1 MRHATKGIYLLLVV
15 CDGGDTASDK
25 GEQGMAISTTYPGV
39 YAAMA
44 TPIARDGEI
53 DPVGIKNVVDYL
65 FDNGVTGL
73 SILGSTG
80 EGPALT
86 IAQRQRALEATME
99 ATAGRGAVFTG
110 AASSVVSEVIASL
123 RTVAGSGA
131 QGALVPPPYYYRF
144 DSAGIL
150 GYYEQIAEASPV
162 PIIIYNIPVMTKLQ
176 IPPDA
181 VARLIEH
188 PNIMGLK
195 DSGGDFGYFS
205 TLARI
210 ASGGDGFTL
219 YTGSDAMLASSL
231 FAGGHGLIGGAVN
244 VVPDLLVAL
253 YRASQQGDTARAL
266 ALQGEVARA
275 GAAMQVGTFPAPMK
289 AQYALKGL
297 CERYTAAPIPP
308 LTDAEME
315 RLRTQLTE
323 VGVLRSLAVA
333 GD

>member
-1 MRHATKGIYLLLVV
+1 
-15 CDGGDTASDK
+15 
-25 GEQGMAISTTYPGV
+25 MAISERYPGV

-44 TPIARDGEI
+44 TPITQDGEV
-53 DPVGIKNVVDYL
+53 DPTGIRNVVDYL
-65 FDNGVTGL
+65 FANGATGL

-99 ATAGRGAVFTG
+99 ATDGRGVVFTG
-110 AASSVVSEVIASL
+110 AASSVVAEVINSL
-123 RTVAGSGA
+123 KMVAGSGA
-131 QGALVPPPYYYRF
+131 RGVLVPPPYYYRL
-144 DSAGIL
+144 DTAGIV
-150 GYYEQIAEASPV
+150 GYYERIAEASPV

-176 IPPDA
+176 IPVEA
-181 VARLIEH
+181 VAQLIEH

-195 DSGGDFGYFS
+195 DSSGDFGYFS
-205 TLARI
+205 ALARI
-210 ASGGDGFTL
+210 ADSGEGFTL

-231 FAGGHGLIGGAVN
+231 FVGGHGLIGGAVN
-244 VVPDLLVAL
+244 VVPDVLVAL
-253 YRASQQGDTARAL
+253 YRAYQDGDVARAL
-266 ALQGEVARA
+266 ALQGDVARA
-275 GAAMQVGTFPAPMK
+275 NAAMQVGTFPAPMK

-315 RLRTQLTE
+315 HLRTRLTE
-323 VGVLRSLAVA
+323 AGVLKNLAIA

>member
-1 MRHATKGIYLLLVV
+1 
-15 CDGGDTASDK
+15 
-25 GEQGMAISTTYPGV
+25 MAISVTYPGI

-44 TPIARDGEI
+44 TPLARDGEV
-53 DPVGIKNVVDYL
+53 DPVGVKNVVDYL
-65 FDNGVTGL
+65 FTNGVTGL

-110 AASSVVSEVIASL
+110 AASSAVSEVIASL
-123 RTVAGSGA
+123 KTVTGSGA
-131 QGALVPPPYYYRF
+131 QGALVPPPYYYRL
-144 DSAGIL
+144 DSDGIV
-150 GYYEQIAEASPV
+150 GYYERIAEASPV

-210 ASGGDGFTL
+210 AADYDGFTL
-219 YTGSDAMLASSL
+219 YTGSDAMLASVL
-231 FAGGHGLIGGAVN
+231 WVGGHGLIGGAVN
-244 VVPDLLVAL
+244 IVPDVLVAL
-253 YRASQQGDTARAL
+253 YRAYQEGDSARAI
-266 ALQGEVARA
+266 ALQGDVARA
-275 GAAMQVGTFPAPMK
+275 GAAMQVGTFPAAMK

-315 RLRTQLTE
+315 QLGMQLAE
-323 VGVLRSLAVA
+323 AGVLPNMAVA

>member
-1 MRHATKGIYLLLVV
+1 
-15 CDGGDTASDK
+15 
-25 GEQGMAISTTYPGV
+25 MAISERYPGV

-44 TPIARDGEI
+44 TPITQDGEV
-53 DPVGIKNVVDYL
+53 DPTGIRNVVDYL
-65 FDNGVTGL
+65 FANGATGL

-99 ATAGRGAVFTG
+99 ATDGRGVVFTG
-110 AASSVVSEVIASL
+110 AASSVVAEVINSL
-123 RTVAGSGA
+123 KMVAGSGA
-131 QGALVPPPYYYRF
+131 RGALVPPPYYYRL
-144 DSAGIL
+144 DTAGIV
-150 GYYEQIAEASPV
+150 GYYERIAEASPV

-176 IPPDA
+176 IPVEA
-181 VARLIEH
+181 VAQLIEH

-205 TLARI
+205 ALARI
-210 ASGGDGFTL
+210 ADSGEGFTL
-219 YTGSDAMLASSL
+219 YTGSDAMFASAL
-231 FAGGHGLIGGAVN
+231 FVGGHGLIGGAVN
-244 VVPDLLVAL
+244 VVPDVLVAL
-253 YRASQQGDTARAL
+253 YRAYQDGDVARAL
-266 ALQGEVARA
+266 ALQGDVARA
-275 GAAMQVGTFPAPMK
+275 NAAMQVGTFPAPMK

-315 RLRTQLTE
+315 HLRTRLTE
-323 VGVLRSLAVA
+323 AGVLKNLVIA

>member
-1 MRHATKGIYLLLVV
+1 
-15 CDGGDTASDK
+15 
-25 GEQGMAISTTYPGV
+25 MAISETFPGV

-44 TPIARDGEI
+44 TPLAQDGEV
-53 DPVGIKNVVDYL
+53 DPIGIKNVVDYL

-86 IAQRQRALEATME
+86 IAQRQHALEATME
-99 ATAGRGAVFTG
+99 ATEGRGAVFTG
-110 AASSVVSEVIASL
+110 AASSVVSDIIASL
-123 RTVAGSGA
+123 KTVAGSGA
-131 QGALVPPPYYYRF
+131 RGALVPPPYYYRLGT
-144 DSAGIL
+144 AEII
-150 GYYEQIAEASPV
+150 GYYERIAEASPV

-176 IPPDA
+176 IPPEA

-210 ASGGDGFTL
+210 ASGNAGFTL

-244 VVPDLLVAL
+244 VVPDVLVAL
-253 YRASQQGDTARAL
+253 YRAYQQGDMTRAL
-266 ALQGEVARA
+266 ALQGEVAQA

-308 LTDAEME
+308 LTDAQTEQ
-315 RLRTQLTE
+315 LRTQLTDA
-323 VGVLRSLAVA
+323 GVLHALAVT

>member
-1 MRHATKGIYLLLVV
+1 
-15 CDGGDTASDK
+15 
-25 GEQGMAISTTYPGV
+25 MAISAQYPGV

-44 TPIARDGEI
+44 TPVTRNGDI

-80 EGPALT
+80 EGPSLT
-86 IAQRQRALEATME
+86 TAQRQRALDATLEATD
-99 ATAGRGAVFTG
+99 GRGAVFTG
-110 AASSVVSEVIASL
+110 AASSVVSEVITSL
-123 RTVAGSGA
+123 KTIAGTGA
-131 QGALVPPPYYYRF
+131 CGALVPPPYYYRL
-144 DSAGIL
+144 DTAGIV
-150 GYYEQIAEASPV
+150 GYYAQIAEASPV
-162 PIIIYNIPVMTKLQ
+162 PIIIYNIPSMTKLQ
-176 IPPDA
+176 IPVEA
-181 VARLIEH
+181 VAQLIEH

-205 TLARI
+205 SLARI
-210 ASGGDGFTL
+210 ADGNDGFTL

-231 FAGGHGLIGGAVN
+231 FVGGHGLIGGAVN
-244 VVPDLLVAL
+244 VVPDVLTAL
-253 YRASQQGDTARAL
+253 YRAYREGDFSTAV
-266 ALQGEVARA
+266 ALQERVAQA
-275 GAAMQVGTFPAPMK
+275 SAAMRVGTFPAPMK

-315 RLRTQLTE
+315 QLRTQLTE
-323 VGVLRSLAVA
+323 AGVLRSLAVT